1 MSGLDLS
8 SLLLQHHLH
17 LLPLPLLLQL
27 LLAVTRPDTRK
38 NEPPRSLN
46 SPSPSTPPLLYG
58 STALK
63 PNIVRRVWSWPSTLM
78 LPYSPPTHIVLIC
91 RQTRLS
97 MHSRLL
103 LPLPPPTL
111 LLHSMLKAEFNP
123 RVLQPVLV
131 PAVVPPVPAVAQRLL
146 LNRVL

>member
-1 MSGLDLS
+1 M
-8 SLLLQHHLH
+8 LLHHLH
-17 LLPLPLLLQL
+17 LLPLLLPLQ
-27 LLAVTRPDTRK
+27 LLAVTPPDTRK
-38 NEPPRSLN
+38 NELLPMSLN
-46 SPSPSTPPLLYG
+46 SPSPSTTPLLYG

-78 LPYSPPTHIVLIC
+78 PPYSHPIHIVLIY

-103 LPLPPPTL
+103 LPLPLPTL

-123 RVLQPVLV
+123 RVLPLLQPVVV
-131 PAVVPPVPAVAQRLL
+131 PAVVLPAVAQRLL